1 MTTEWLFPAD
11 TVQGRA
17 DRHHVDLRQR
27 TLAEFADGS
36 TAFPEDAAR
45 RAAADRHTAGPPSA
59 TADA

>member
-1 MTTEWLFPAD
+1 MQTEWLFPAD

-17 DRHHVDLRQR
+17 DRAHVDLQQR

-36 TAFPEDAAR
+36 AGFPEDVALQ
-45 RAAADRHTAGPPSA
+45 AAAERHAGGPPSA